1 MAILNILKKEVSQMS
16 FASSIFN
23 QFLSLIQKSEFDK
36 IAQKHD
42 KARKS
47 RKFCLWSQFV
57 YLMFIQITERKSLRA
72 GIRNMNVSKKQI
84 YHLGAKTAPKST
96 FSDANNKRPA
106 AFFEALFNK
115 LFEKAS
121 SIAPKHGLPFA
132 NRLYSLDATIVDLNK
147 SNFPWA
153 FFRKNKS
160 GIKLHTL
167 LDHNGYLPSV
177 VRITDAKTHDVQ
189 KARTLHLEKGAIVVF
204 DRAYVDYD
212 WFVQLQENE
221 VTFVTRLKTNAKY
234 TVTNRYSGDKE
245 QGVTSDQAI
254 RFDSKPGLALRRI
267 GYKDPETGKHYKFL
281 TNNFSLKAKTIAD
294 IYRERWEVEV
304 FFRWIKQNLKIKTFV
319 GRSENAVLMQIYVAL
334 ILYLLLALLKFQSK
348 TQLSMQQMLQILQ
361 LNLFHRGRIEELFN
375 PPANIKISNKNR
387 QLPLPS

>member
-1 MAILNILKKEVSQMS
+1 MS
-16 FASSIFN
+16 FANSIFN

-36 IAQKHD
+36 IAQEHD
-42 KARKS
+42 KPRKS
-47 RKFCLWSQFV
+47 RKFGLWSQFV
-57 YLMFIQITERKSLRA
+57 HLMFIQITERKSLRA
-72 GIRNMNVSKKQI
+72 GVRNMKVSKKQI
-84 YHLGAKTAPKST
+84 YHLGSRTAPKST
-96 FSDANNKRPA
+96 FSDANNNRPA
-106 AFFEALFNK
+106 SFFEALFNK

-121 SIAPKHGLPFA
+121 AIAPKHGFSFA
-132 NRLYSLDATIVDLNK
+132 NRLYSLDATIIDLNK
-147 SNFPWA
+147 TNFPWA

-177 VRITDAKTHDVQ
+177 VRVTDAKTHDVQ
-189 KARTLHLEKGAIVVF
+189 KARTLYLEKGAIVVF

-212 WFVQLQENE
+212 WFAQLQENE

-234 TVTNRYSGDKE
+234 TVTNRYSGGKE

-254 RFDSKPGLALRRI
+254 RFDSKPELALRRV

-281 TNNFSLKAKTIAD
+281 TNNFSLEAKTIAD

-334 ILYLLLALLKFQSK
+334 ILYLLLALLKFMSK
-348 TQLSMQQMLQILQ
+348 IRLSMQQMLQILQ
-361 LNLFHRGRIEELFN
+361 LNLFQKGRIEELFN
-375 PPANIKISNKNR
+375 PSGESKISNKDR

>member
-1 MAILNILKKEVSQMS
+1 MS
-16 FASSIFN
+16 FANSIFN

-36 IAQKHD
+36 IAQEHD

-47 RKFCLWSQFV
+47 RKFGLWSQFV

-72 GIRNMNVSKKQI
+72 GIRNMNVSKKQV

-96 FSDANNKRPA
+96 FSDANNNRPA
-106 AFFEALFNK
+106 SFFEALFNK

-121 SIAPKHGLPFA
+121 AIAPKHSFSFE
-132 NRLYSLDATIVDLNK
+132 NRLYSLDATIVNLNK

-167 LDHNGYLPSV
+167 LDHNGYMPSV
-177 VRITDAKTHDVQ
+177 VEITDAKTHDVQ

-221 VTFVTRLKTNAKY
+221 VTFVTRLKTNAQY
-234 TVTNRYSGDKE
+234 TVINRYSVDKE

-254 RFDSKPGLALRRI
+254 RFDSKPELALRRI

-281 TNNFSLKAKTIAD
+281 TNNFSLEAKTIAD
-294 IYRERWEVEV
+294 IYRERWEIEV

-334 ILYLLLALLKFQSK
+334 ILYLLLALLKFLSK
-348 TQLSMQQMLQILQ
+348 TRLSMQKMLQILQ

-375 PPANIKISNKNR
+375 PPENKNIPNKNR